1 MPAAFLRLR
10 ERPISI
16 VAEIR
21 RDRRPRRVP
30 RAGVGP
36 AVLRRACPRVA
47 AASGALSLLLLG
59 APARVHARSMDPALA
74 RLVLD
79 PSCTLEGAVAACVPD
94 RPAYYKLVNQWGF
107 ALAPHSA
114 YEARTTGLSG
124 LQLSLSG
131 AFTGIDSQADY
142 WRRGTRGG
150 EELAVNGVVGENS
163 DPSSVLSVYSL
174 EVRKGFG
181 FGIEASGSVGLMP
194 DTTIVTW
201 GADLRVALLE
211 GLRQGAWRYLPDT
224 SLGVGLR
231 RAAGMS
237 DLDLGVLALDARVS
251 EPFVG
256 ANGFIVTPWVGYQ
269 FMRIDATSSWVD
281 LTPNRDALAECGYV
295 GPNVPGT
302 SEAVA
307 AATGSDAGANPAAAQ
322 PASGAPA
329 GVFDGS
335 PVCNGGS
342 GADFAN
348 AASFGEAEIWRH
360 RLLVGLSYRKEL
372 LRVGAELITDL
383 VTADDAQPDDAVATA
398 LRCDASGNDCHSS
411 PRQWTVVVQV
421 GAAF

>member
-1 MPAAFLRLR
+1 MS
-10 ERPISI
+10 RP
-16 VAEIR
+16 
-21 RDRRPRRVP
+21 
-30 RAGVGP
+30 
-36 AVLRRACPRVA
+36 LRACLGA
-47 AASGALSLLLLG
+47 APGVLGLLLLG
-59 APARVHARSMDPALA
+59 SPGAVHARSMDPALA
-74 RLVLD
+74 RLVVD
-79 PSCTLEGAVAACVPD
+79 PSCTLPDALAPCTPD
-94 RPAYYKLVNQWGF
+94 RPAYYKLVNQWGS

-124 LQLSLSG
+124 LTLSLSG

-142 WRRGTRGG
+142 WRRGTRGS
-150 EELAVNGVVGENS
+150 EDQAVDGVVGENS
-163 DPSSVLSVYSL
+163 DPSGVLSVYSF
-174 EVRKGFG
+174 EVRKGLG
-181 FGIEASGSVGLMP
+181 FGIEASGSIGLMP

-211 GLRQGAWRYLPDT
+211 GLRQGGWRYLPDT

-251 EPFVG
+251 EPFIG
-256 ANGFIVTPWVGYQ
+256 SSGFIVTPWVGYQ

-307 AATGSDAGANPAAAQ
+307 PEEGDAAANPAAAE

-342 GADFAN
+342 GADFASN
-348 AASFGEAEIWRH
+348 ASFGEAEIWRH

-383 VTADDAQPDDAVATA
+383 VPADAAQPDAAVETA
-398 LRCDASGNDCHSS
+398 LRCDASGTDCQDS

>member
-1 MPAAFLRLR
+1 
-10 ERPISI
+10 
-16 VAEIR
+16 
-21 RDRRPRRVP
+21 
-30 RAGVGP
+30 
-36 AVLRRACPRVA
+36 
-47 AASGALSLLLLG
+47 
-59 APARVHARSMDPALA
+59 MDPALA

-79 PSCTLEGAVAACVPD
+79 PNCTLADAVAPCAPD
-94 RPAYYKLVNQWGF
+94 RAAYYKLVNQWGF

-150 EELAVNGVVGENS
+150 EELAVDGVVGENS
-163 DPSSVLSVYSL
+163 DPSRVLSVYSV

-181 FGIEASGSVGLMP
+181 FGIEAAGSVGLMP

-224 SLGVGLR
+224 SLGLGLR
-231 RAAGMS
+231 QAAGMS
-237 DLDLGVLALDARVS
+237 DLDLTVLALDARVS

-256 ANGFIVTPWVGYQ
+256 ANGFILTPWVGYQ

-281 LTPNRDALAECGYV
+281 LTPSRDALAECGYV

-302 SEAVA
+302 SEALA
-307 AATGSDAGANPAAAQ
+307 GATGSDAAANPAAAL

-348 AASFGEAEIWRH
+348 GASFGEAEIWRH
-360 RLLVGLSYRKEL
+360 RLLLGLSYRKEL

-383 VTADDAQPDDAVATA
+383 VTADDAQPDAAVATA
-398 LRCDASGNDCHSS
+398 LRCDASGNDCHAS